1 MRRREFIAGL
11 GTAATWPLTPRA
23 QQTALPVIGYLS
35 AGIPELTAHLT
46 TAFHKGLGEVGYLE
60 GKNVIVQY
68 RWARNDYARLPEL
81 AADLVAR
88 RINVIAAIGA
98 TAAALAAKSA
108 TTTVPIVFTTGSDP
122 IQIGLVSSL
131 NRPGGNV
138 TGVGAMQ
145 AEIQTKRLGLLHEL
159 LPHVTRFAVLVNPKN
174 QMTETLISTARVGAT
189 ALGLSV
195 EVLNASTEEEIGAAF
210 ATMTQRQVGALLV
223 SPDTLFDNH
232 QRQLVQW
239 AATHAMPT
247 IYPFREF
254 AVAGGL
260 ASYGPS
266 FPDIARLAGV
276 YTGRILKGES
286 PTVLPVLQPTKFDL
300 VLNVKTAKALNIS
313 IPSKFLFTADEVI
326 E

>member
-1 MRRREFIAGL
+1 MRRRDFVAGVCISP
-11 GTAATWPLTPRA
+11 AWQPFARA
-23 QQTALPVIGYLS
+23 QQAGNPSIGYLS
-35 AGIPELTAHLT
+35 AAVPELTAHLT
-46 TAFHKGLGEVGYLE
+46 TAFHKGLGEVGYVE
-60 GKNVIVQY
+60 GNNVIVHY

-88 RINVIAAIGA
+88 RVNVIAAIGA
-98 TAAALAAKSA
+98 TAAAMAAKST

-122 IQIGLVSSL
+122 VQIGLVAGL

-145 AEIQTKRLGLLHEL
+145 TEIQTKRLGLLHEL
-159 LPHVTRFAVLVNPKN
+159 LPHVARFAVLVNPKN
-174 QMTETLISTARVGAT
+174 QMTESLISSARDGAS
-189 ALGLSV
+189 ALGLSIDI
-195 EVLNASTEEEIGAAF
+195 LSATAPEEIGAAF
-210 ATMTQRQVGALLV
+210 AAMAQKQIGALLV
-223 SPDTLFDNH
+223 SPDTLFDNY
-232 QRQLVQW
+232 RPQLIQW

-266 FPDIARLAGV
+266 FPDIARLAGTYV
-276 YTGRILKGES
+276 GRILRGEK
-286 PTVLPVLQPTKFDL
+286 PGVLPVLQPTKFDL
-300 VLNVKTAKALNIS
+300 VLNVKAAKALGIS